1 MISEQTETAEPAG
14 EGGRKKKRSLIAVG
28 GKVSV
33 RETQHIYSTRR
44 KGGTATI
51 AQIMHGPFFYI
62 IFLFIL
68 HFTRGCKWNV

>member
-14 EGGRKKKRSLIAVG
+14 EVGRKKKVFDCCG

-33 RETQHIYSTRR
+33 GETQHIYSTRR